1 MAGDY
6 EKSKKIA
13 LRIIL
18 LLAVITVLE
27 VAVALLG
34 KGYIIEGLHWPL
46 WLMGGLMIILSLTK
60 AVYIVYEF
68 MHMKYEFPSLMRS
81 VILPM
86 LLLVWAVIAFMYEG
100 ADWGDRR
107 DLIDNKN
114 KETIEEVGYLQ
125 FDDDLI
131 YKLDS

>member
-1 MAGDY
+1 
-6 EKSKKIA
+6 
-13 LRIIL
+13 
-18 LLAVITVLE
+18 
-27 VAVALLG
+27 
-34 KGYIIEGLHWPL
+34 
-46 WLMGGLMIILSLTK
+46 MIILSLTK